1 MAPTSDEPKLKHAG
15 ELFPIASVSA
25 PGRPEYRIALGLTSA
40 ARGLLGT
47 FNPTLVHIATPD
59 VLGFQA
65 QAWAREMRVPVVCSY
80 HTHFAQV
87 TQPDLRHIWPP
98 YGVYCTVGQKRPVPQ
113 ALMGKALTRESCLR
127 LRGQTP

>member
-1 MAPTSDEPKLKHAG
+1 MAPTSDDPKLKHAG

-40 ARGLLGT
+40 ARGLLAS

-65 QAWAREMRVPVVCSY
+65 QAWAREARVPVVCSY

-87 TQPDLRHIWPP
+87 GKTCPAPP
-98 YGVYCTVGQKRPVPQ
+98 RSYLYR
-113 ALMGKALTRESCLR
+113 RR
-127 LRGQTP
+127 LCVRVLLF